1 LRRVMDLIPTLET
14 PVTVA
19 SLADRVGLLE
29 MRVERYLRGW
39 EDKGLVT
46 LE

>member
-1 LRRVMDLIPTLET
+1 
-14 PVTVA
+14 VTVA
-19 SLADRVGLLE
+19 SLADRVGLPE